1 MCRSVPQMD
10 AILTLTST
18 SVRPNCG
25 LGTSRIS
32 MPGADVGLTT
42 ANMVFDIRLALGFG
56 SHPSLTAGEKMETL
70 ALRQPSVN
78 EKRWATSQVYHAE
91 GRAISAPGVQSPT
104 LSPKAG
110 ERGTRRMLG
119 CATPATRLNL
129 LLRVQERTCA
139 SMEC

>member
-18 SVRPNCG
+18 SVRPNWG

-42 ANMVFDIRLALGFG
+42 ASMVFDIRMALGFG
-56 SHPSLTAGEKMETL
+56 SHPSPKAGEKTGTL

-78 EKRWATSQVYHAE
+78 EKRWANCQVYHAE
-91 GRAISAPGVQSPT
+91 GRAISRPGVRRSEERRVGKECRSRWSPYH
-104 LSPKAG
+104 
-110 ERGTRRMLG
+110 
-119 CATPATRLNL
+119 
-129 LLRVQERTCA
+129 
-139 SMEC
+139 

>member
-1 MCRSVPQMD
+1 MWRSVPQMD

-42 ANMVFDIRLALGFG
+42 ASMVFGMRIALGLG
-56 SHPSLTAGEKMETL
+56 SHPSPKAGEKMGTL

-78 EKRWATSQVYHAE
+78 EKRWANCQVYHAE
-91 GRAISAPGVQSPT
+91 GRAISGPGVRNPSV
-104 LSPKAG
+104 
-110 ERGTRRMLG
+110 R
-119 CATPATRLNL
+119 NL
-129 LLRVQERTCA
+129 PSWASVRIDKVETGKRTGRKFTC
-139 SMEC
+139 